1 MVVFIWL
8 SYPEG
13 MASQKI
19 TVKVKGKLNARLGA
33 VGRLPT
39 APPVRIHDAHKATT
53 RYRRRQDSSQLRG
66 AIRRGDHEID

>member
-1 MVVFIWL
+1 
-8 SYPEG
+8 

-39 APPVRIHDAHKATT
+39 APPTRIHDAHKATQ
-53 RYRRRQDSSQLRG
+53 RYRRRQDAADLRG
-66 AIRRGDHEID
+66 AIRRGAREID